1 MRLRDCSFSIGRG
14 VMAITQGAASSAEL
28 QARGRAKG
36 LHWRL
41 LPLALMV
48 GVLGAVCDSRDPV
61 RHSWWVNVHPWFVLL
76 LLGLALAG
84 FYLRVTSAPMVRR
97 SDSAEF
103 VRHASRSIY
112 LLLYVV
118 IFARELL
125 NLVGVAWHNGSFD
138 LPFLHSYLRLPIDV
152 AVAGVGSD
160 LRGYLACGILALM
173 LIRALAAFH
182 SRSVRVTVP
191 RPMVYG
197 QR

>member
-1 MRLRDCSFSIGRG
+1 MRLRNCSFSVGRG
-14 VMAITQGAASSAEL
+14 VIAITQSAASSVEL
-28 QARGRAKG
+28 QARGR

-41 LPLALMV
+41 LPLALVV

-61 RHSWWVNVHPWFVLL
+61 RHSWWVNVHPWFVLS
-76 LLGLALAG
+76 LLGLVLAR
-84 FYLRVTSAPMVRR
+84 FYLHVTGAPGVRR
-97 SDSAEF
+97 SESAEF
-103 VRHASRSIY
+103 VRHASRSVY

-125 NLVGVAWHNGSFD
+125 NLAGVAWHNGSFD
-138 LPFLHSYLRLPIDV
+138 FAFLHSYLRLPIDK
-152 AVAGVGSD
+152 AVADVGSD

-182 SRSVRVTVP
+182 SRTVRVTVP